1 MKSFVHKYYHA
12 SSWGC
17 EIYCFKKNLKAMVH
31 CEAFNEIQ
39 FQEHFMKH
47 EMLSWNTFTLVFKL
61 HCIIFSSI
69 KKCVC
74 REKIPCKI

>member
-39 FQEHFMKH
+39 VQENFMKH

-61 HCIIFSSI
+61 HCILFSSI
-69 KKCVC
+69 KRLCFQRKMSS
-74 REKIPCKI
+74 RI